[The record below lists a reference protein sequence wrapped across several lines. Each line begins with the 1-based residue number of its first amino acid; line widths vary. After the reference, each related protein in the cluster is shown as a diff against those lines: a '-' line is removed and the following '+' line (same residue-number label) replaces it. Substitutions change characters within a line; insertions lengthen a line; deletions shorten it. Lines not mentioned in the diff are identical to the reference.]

1 MIVSAIDCFYILMIA
16 IIFGFIVHLEVQIKT
31 LHTMMAEHVKFDASL
46 TPKNSKNPLDKYTKL
61 RYTGVS

>member
-31 LHTMMAEHVKFDASL
+31 LHTMMAEHVKCDASL
-46 TPKNSKNPLDKYTKL
+46 APKKDKKHLDK
-61 RYTGVS
+61 